1 MMRLRS
7 LAVLALLFVAAC
19 GTTGEPEARPIE
31 LLYYVTGFEGQQFE
45 VVTDAAGC
53 DAPVGQ
59 YAAPIMGFQAP
70 NAQHLLTGRVFET
83 PYLFVLENTRQPIR
97 AAIRN
102 LSDAPIIVNL
112 YIGFQQQVG
121 GESQDSGTIQ
131 PGGCR
136 VIQSDATFDL
146 TPKPRGAETQIE
158 VCAPLSGNRTSCLD
172 STTSTD
178 RNLFYFAS
186 LGDLEQSNLTNCTLS
201 PILDNC
207 QSPSTFFVQN
217 PVDQIDAVM
226 SINPGQDAPP
236 APKPEI
242 RVELY
247 INGTLVDVDAG
258 ANPVVSKNL
267 D

>member
-1 MMRLRS
+1 MMRLRP
-7 LAVLALLFVAAC
+7 LAVLALLLLAAC

-31 LLYYVTGFEGQQFE
+31 LLYYVNGFEGQQFE

-59 YAAPIMGFQAP
+59 YAAPIMGFQSP

-97 AAIRN
+97 AAFRN
-102 LSDAPIIVNL
+102 LSNAPITVNL
-112 YIGFQQQVG
+112 YLGFTPAVG
-121 GESQDSGTIQ
+121 GSAGTIQ
-131 PGGCR
+131 PFECK
-136 VIQSDATFDL
+136 VIQSDDTFTI

-158 VCAPLSGNRTSCLD
+158 VCAPMSGNRTSCLD

-258 ANPVVSKNL
+258 ANPVVSKNR